1 MNTTGFQYGGKASNV
16 YELSDGDL
24 IIEGFAA
31 DFSGVDREDENFTD
45 GAFQRGI
52 KSFLDGPASL
62 CYHHK
67 HAMVL
72 GKVLNLEEVPG
83 RGLKMRARIDGAIKN
98 HPELGVIYEQIKRGT
113 LTALSV
119 GGFFK
124 RKLTNAGHRICDV
137 DFTEISVTG
146 VPVHTGPAFAV
157 VAGKAL
163 QARSEALEVIESEL
177 AMIELRATIL
187 SVKQLTL

>member
-1 MNTTGFQYGGKASNV
+1 MEYMHTTAFTYGGKSFSNV

-24 IIEGFAA
+24 IIEGVAA
-31 DFSGVDREDENFTD
+31 NWDKDRENESFAP

-52 KSFLDGPASL
+52 KAFLDGSATL
-62 CYHHK
+62 AFHHK
-67 HAMVL
+67 HEKVL
-72 GKVLNLEEVPG
+72 GKVLSLEEMPG
-83 RGLKMRARIDGAIKN
+83 GLKMRARVDGAIKN

-113 LTALSV
+113 LNSLSC
-119 GGFFK
+119 GGFFQRLGNK
-124 RKLTNAGHRICDV
+124 IVNVDITELSVTPVAVGHR
-137 DFTEISVTG
+137 TN
-146 VPVHTGPAFAV
+146 FAV

>member
-1 MNTTGFQYGGKASNV
+1 MNTAFTYGGKASNV

-24 IIEGFAA
+24 IIEGMAA
-31 DFSGVDREDENFTD
+31 DFSGTDRQGENFTD
-45 GAFQRGI
+45 GAFQRGV
-52 KSFLDGPASL
+52 KAFLDGPASL
-62 CYHHK
+62 CFHHK

-72 GKVLNLEEVPG
+72 GKVLDLEEIPG

-124 RKLTNAGHRICDV
+124 RKMTAAGQRICDV
-137 DFTEISVTG
+137 DLTEISITG
-146 VPVHTGPAFAV
+146 VPTHTSPSFAV

-163 QARSEALEVIESEL
+163 YSRSEAIDAVAAEL
-177 AMIELRATIL
+177 AMVELRATVL
-187 SVKQLTL
+187 STKLLTH